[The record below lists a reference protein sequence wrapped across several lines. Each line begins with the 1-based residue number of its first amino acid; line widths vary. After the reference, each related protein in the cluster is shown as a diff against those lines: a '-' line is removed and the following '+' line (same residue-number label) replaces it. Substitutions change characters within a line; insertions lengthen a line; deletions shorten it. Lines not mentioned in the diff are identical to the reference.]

1 MEYTGFQ
8 DGVDIDV
15 ILTSSTLHKYAST
28 EFNNYYHPPL
38 TDSKIS
44 TSKNYSISTLTSPSV
59 TSINDEV
66 FLLQNP
72 IRQKIKY
79 SDFSKTQSR
88 YIHR

>member
-66 FLLQNP
+66 CSLQNP
-72 IRQKIKY
+72 VHENIKY
-79 SDFSKTQSR
+79 SDFYKTQARAVS
-88 YIHR
+88 